1 MIPSIRLSSAQYVV
15 PGTSS
20 SEAALIKTSE
30 KRRWRLS
37 IFSKLLAIMLG
48 TLVILLVIVTVIF
61 ALVIFPTSVSTTE
74 YAARRYSQLL
84 AATQPDLEVANKIHK
99 DLGIDIR
106 YEGATASWTTSETLP
121 TVEQVRNRHAHLSFG
136 HQYHLVSAA
145 NGGTYLFAWDV
156 RDKMHRAHQ
165 KFLGMLLL
173 MIA

>member
-61 ALVIFPTSVSTTE
+61 ALVIFPTSVSTSE
-74 YAARRYSQLL
+74 HAARQYTQLL
-84 AATQPDLEVANKIHK
+84 AASQPNLETANKIHAEIG
-99 DLGIDIR
+99 LDIR
-106 YEGATASWTTSETLP
+106 HEGPRDSWATSDKLP
-121 TVEQVRNRHAHLSFG
+121 TAEMVRSGRAHSSFG
-136 HQYHLVSAA
+136 HEYHLVTAS
-145 NGGTYLFAWDV
+145 
-156 RDKMHRAHQ
+156 
-165 KFLGMLLL
+165 
-173 MIA
+173 